1 MSRDLTGTQE
11 AGFKAFHDTAHM
23 QPKKGTRD
31 ITKAQPAGYEAFM
44 HAVKQGG
51 LNTPPEPTKHALKAA
66 RAVDTDVELDRTVLG
81 GVMVNGFTPL
91 DEAGV
96 ELAYHDFIAPQ
107 HGAVMLWLR
116 DHADKWTPGAAN
128 FADIQRQLEVA
139 GLADKIGQG
148 SAAVLDLVTL
158 AEGIGP
164 SVLLHRARELVAGSI
179 DRKRLALAADYA
191 ERRIIK
197 ADFDEALAELDKRE
211 QEACASHKPP
221 RFADFAALAAEGF
234 KREMPSLCQ
243 YDDARWLLYAGRI
256 NEIHG
261 EPSVGKTNIALC
273 ICAEVMQDG
282 LRVLYLDP
290 EDNAKGIGSRF
301 IALGGR
307 QADLLERMHY
317 VENPEPSEFAALH
330 AWARENKPALV
341 VLDGLA
347 EALAAE
353 GLSEDKPAEVLQFFR
368 ERIRPFTETGAA
380 VLISDHVAKDKESRG
395 DWPRGSGSK
404 MGRYDGAV
412 YAAKLKKAYSP
423 EIDGSVRLVVAKDRN
438 GGVGPKGHIATD
450 LHFGHDDEGRPDIR
464 FEPPQDEV
472 KEKWRPTGLMQKIS
486 EFIEQNGPQSTRS
499 LRDLGNSDYVD
510 KAIAELKLDGHL
522 VVEKQGSANMHSI
535 KRPYREIN
543 GGRIAV

>member
-1 MSRDLTGTQE
+1 MPLNEQQGKAAQIAGAQTFMEAVREMRAEGEELRPPAAKKPQRRDL
-11 AGFKAFHDTAHM
+11 
-23 QPKKGTRD
+23 R
-31 ITKAQPAGYEAFM
+31 
-44 HAVKQGG
+44 
-51 LNTPPEPTKHALKAA
+51 AA
-66 RAVDTDVELDRTVLG
+66 RAVDCDVELDRMVIG
-81 GVMVNGFTPL
+81 GIMVNGLAVL
-91 DEAGV
+91 DEAGIDLQV
-96 ELAYHDFIAPQ
+96 DDFAAPQ

-116 DHADKWTPGAAN
+116 DHADRWTPGTTT
-128 FADIQRQLEVA
+128 FGDIQRQLEVA

-164 SVLLHRARELVAGSI
+164 SVLLHRVRDLVAVSI
-179 DRKRLALAADYA
+179 DRKRRALAADYA
-191 ERRIIK
+191 EGRIIN
-197 ADFDEALAELDKRE
+197 ADYHEALAELDKRE
-211 QEACASHKPP
+211 NEVNGATAEP

-282 LRVLYLDP
+282 GKVLYLDP

-301 IALGGR
+301 IALGWR
-307 QADLLERMHY
+307 QEDLLQRMHY

-330 AWARENKPALV
+330 AWARKHKPALV

-353 GLSEDKPAEVLQFFR
+353 GLSEDKPDNVLPFFHQ
-368 ERIRPFTETGAA
+368 RIRPFTKAGCA

-395 DWPRGSGSK
+395 EWPRGSGSK

-412 YAAKLKKAYSP
+412 YSAKLKKPYSP
-423 EIDGSVRLVVAKDRN
+423 EIDGFVRLVVAKDRN

-464 FEPPQDEV
+464 FESPQDEV
-472 KEKWRPTGLMQKIS
+472 KEKWKPTGLMQKIS
-486 EFIEQNGPQSTRS
+486 EFIEKNGPQSTRS

-522 VVEKQGSANMHSI
+522 VVDKQGSANMHSI

-543 GGRIAV
+543 GGRVAV